1 MSINIER
8 YRQKLLDLSAR
19 NRLLS
24 FRHSRGIRHDYARVI
39 DTTLEQ
45 LCEQLSSGRKMRF
58 SSTDAGALL
67 EPLDFDLPLLFESQ
81 VARKKPITT
90 PYDSNEL
97 DKRVWKI
104 FDSYRKYRAE
114 RGVGVLFA
122 MFGFVQWQD
131 SATKKPH
138 EAPLVIL
145 PLDMERKSG
154 GKISGEQHRRF
165 SIYGSGQ
172 AATNQTLQAKL
183 KKEFGLEIPDFA
195 SETEAESLETYLHE
209 VERTLAET
217 SVAHFKRWATIGVLP
232 FSRMAMWADLN
243 SDNWDGVSEHPVVGR
258 IFGGLAEDGPR
269 NPPEDD
275 GIIRSGEYLDLPL
288 PADSSQREVVRKG
301 LSEPVLVVQGPPG
314 TGKSQ
319 TIANLICA
327 AIAAGEKVL
336 FVAEKAVAISVVR
349 RRLEEAGLGVF
360 AFTLETDNVP
370 PKHVVDK
377 LRRRIDFSPSREVDI
392 SLENKRNKRKRESQK
407 VRDYGETVTRTVKE
421 LDMPLGKLAW
431 IYQSLSERLGDL
443 ALAHLP
449 PVDAQNWDDVE
460 SKVDEARQLGG
471 YIETTQDLAIN
482 PWRGVENIPPQAE
495 RKIRDLLKLYDAS
508 WYSPKSWIR
517 GVLFRLFLS
526 ELGNKNITLFTS
538 LFQHSR
544 CQEWLKQLQDAGTSA
559 REQWRTLL
567 RFEKPIKDVGFG
579 HVTKALRERRIL
591 PSQAADSVSFQ
602 IHAPLYRAEE
612 QDYCSLDTGDV
623 LNDTIAR
630 CGQLDEEIRNLV
642 RRDLVANIAAN
653 FVPPGARGRV
663 SDYTEG
669 NLIRHEVTKTRAHR
683 PVRELVQRA
692 SGAIQA
698 LQPAWMMSPLCVAS
712 FLAHPNQGGPTF
724 DLVILDEA
732 SQQRPEEAL
741 GALLRGSRAVI
752 VGDEH
757 QLPPSPFFR
766 TKEDEDE
773 EEEID
778 VGLESILDSARASES
793 IPKSRLLWHYRSLH
807 RDLIAFSNHKFY
819 DNSLFVPPCQCAD
832 GIECGVSLRY
842 LDNAYYK
849 NRLNPDEKEAI
860 IEEVMAHIR
869 TNPEDSLGVVTMNSS
884 QTNAIEDGLH
894 EIEANGD
901 ADADALA
908 KFMARHEN
916 KEPLFVKSLED
927 VQGDERDVILVG
939 TLYGPDEESGQIP
952 QRFGPINVRDYGHR
966 RINVLVTR
974 AKRRL
979 RVVTSLKFTDVRAPD
994 NASPGRLAFREY
1006 LEYAESHKFPPLGGD
1021 GESQGDPESYFE
1033 EIVKSFLE
1041 RNGYKVVPQVGVEK
1055 FRIDLVVYDQDNSSR
1070 PLAGVECDGK
1080 SHLSPDAQDQDY
1092 LRQKILESRGWII
1105 LRVWGTDWF
1114 HDRVTAGKRLLAA
1127 LEDLKTSKR

>member
-39 DTTLEQ
+39 DATLEQ
-45 LCEQLSSGRKMRF
+45 LYGHLSSGKKMRF
-58 SSTDAGALL
+58 NSTDTGTLL
-67 EPLDFDLPLLFESQ
+67 ESPDFDLPMLSDSQ
-81 VARKKPITT
+81 VARKNLITT

-97 DKRVWKI
+97 DKRAWKI

-131 SATKKPH
+131 SAAEKFH
-138 EAPLVIL
+138 EAPLVLL
-145 PLDMERKSG
+145 PLDMKRKSG
-154 GKISGEQHRRF
+154 GKVAGEQHRRF

-172 AATNQTLQAKL
+172 AVTNQTLQAKL
-183 KKEFGLEIPDFA
+183 KKEFGLEIPDFT
-195 SETEAESLETYLHE
+195 SETETENLGNHLYE
-209 VERTLAET
+209 VGQILAET
-217 SVAHFKRWATIGVLP
+217 SVAQFKRWGTIGVLP

-258 IFGGLAEDGPR
+258 IFGGLAEDSPG

-327 AIAAGEKVL
+327 SIAAGEKVL

-349 RRLEEAGLGVF
+349 RRLEEAGLGAF

-370 PKHVVDK
+370 PKQVLDK
-377 LRRRIDFSPSREVDI
+377 LKKRIDLSPGEIDNSRV
-392 SLENKRNKRKRESQK
+392 NKREKRKRESQK

-421 LDMPLGKLAW
+421 LGIPLGKLAW
-431 IYQSLSERLGDL
+431 VYQSLSERLGDL

-460 SKVDEARQLGG
+460 SKIDEARQLGG

-508 WYSPKSWIR
+508 WYSPKAWIR

-526 ELGNKNITLFTS
+526 ELGNKNVTLFTS
-538 LFQHSR
+538 LFRHSH
-544 CQEWLKQLQDAGTSA
+544 CQAWLKQLQDAGTSA

-579 HVTKALRERRIL
+579 HVTNALRERRIL

-612 QDYCSLDTGDV
+612 QDYYSLDTGDV

-669 NLIRHEVTKTRAHR
+669 NLIHHEVTKTRAHR

-741 GALLRGSRAVI
+741 GALLRGKRAVI
-752 VGDEH
+752 VGDEC

-766 TKEDEDE
+766 VKEDEDE

-778 VGLESILDSARASES
+778 AGLESILDFALASGG
-793 IPKSRLLWHYRSLH
+793 IPRSRLLWHYRSVH
-807 RDLIAFSNHKFY
+807 RGLIAFSNRKFY
-819 DNSLFVPPCQCAD
+819 DDALLVPPCQCAESV
-832 GIECGVSLRY
+832 ECGVSLRY
-842 LDNAYYK
+842 LAKAYYK

-860 IEEVMAHIR
+860 IEEVMEHIR
-869 TNPEDSLGVVTMNSS
+869 THPEYSLGVVTMNLS
-884 QTNAIEDGLH
+884 QANAIEDGLH
-894 EIEANGD
+894 EIEASGG
-901 ADADALA
+901 AAADALA
-908 KFMARHEN
+908 WFVARHEN
-916 KEPLFVKSLED
+916 QEPLFVKSLED

-979 RVVTSLKFTDVRAPD
+979 RVVTSLRFTDVRASD
-994 NASPGRLAFREY
+994 NAPPGRVAFREY
-1006 LEYAESHKFPPLGGD
+1006 LEYAESHKLPPLGGE
-1021 GESQGDPESYFE
+1021 GQSQGGSESYFE
-1033 EIVKSFLE
+1033 EMVKSFLE
-1041 RNGYKVVPQVGVEK
+1041 RKGYKVVPQVGVEK
-1055 FRIDLVVYDQDNSSR
+1055 FRIDLVVYEPDDSSR

-1080 SHLSPDAQDQDY
+1080 SHLYPDAQDHDY
-1092 LRQKILESRGWII
+1092 LRQKILESRGWTI
-1105 LRVWGTDWF
+1105 LRVWGMDWF
-1114 HDRVTAGKRLLAA
+1114 RDRATAGKRLLAA